1 MGFIRFAGAAVGW
14 FIGRGPIGA
23 MVGFGVGTLIE
34 GMFSSDAKLFE
45 KEQRQ
50 RNDNAQPGEFEISLL
65 ILSAIVI
72 KADGEADQRELDY
85 VRNHF
90 VQQFGK
96 QRANK
101 AFKFFNEIIKNE
113 IVSTERACL
122 QLQRRMSYNGRI
134 QILRYLFGIAASDG
148 YVGVN
153 EINEI
158 RKIAGFLRINRTDY
172 DNVASQFG
180 NYSNRNGYQKADYS
194 RYSSKSAYET
204 LGISKSAT
212 TTEIKKA
219 FRTLAK
225 KYHPDK
231 LHSASENEK
240 KIAEEKFKEVSAAY
254 ELLQLE
260 RGF

>member
-1 MGFIRFAGAAVGW
+1 MGYLRFIGAAIGW
-14 FIGRGPIGA
+14 GIRGPIGA
-23 MVGFGVGTLIE
+23 MVGFALGSLIE
-34 GMFSSDAKLFE
+34 NFHAGDAKQFK

-50 RNDNAQPGEFEISLL
+50 REDSAEPGEFEISLL
-65 ILSAIVI
+65 ILSAIII
-72 KADGEADQRELDY
+72 KADGKADQRELDY

-96 QRANK
+96 ARANK
-101 AFKFFNEIIKNE
+101 AFRFFNDIIKND

-122 QLQRRMSYNGRI
+122 QIQRRMSYNGRV

-158 RKIAGFLRINRTDY
+158 QRIAGLLRLSRTDFES
-172 DNVASQFG
+172 VANQFT
-180 NYSNRNGYQKADYS
+180 NYRSRNGYQKADYTA
-194 RYSSKSAYET
+194 YESKSAYQILEIT
-204 LGISKSAT
+204 KTAT
-212 TTEIKKA
+212 VTEIKKA
-219 FRTLAK
+219 YRKMAK

-231 LHSASENEK
+231 MHNATANEIK
-240 KIAEEKFKEVSAAY
+240 LAEEKFKEISTAY